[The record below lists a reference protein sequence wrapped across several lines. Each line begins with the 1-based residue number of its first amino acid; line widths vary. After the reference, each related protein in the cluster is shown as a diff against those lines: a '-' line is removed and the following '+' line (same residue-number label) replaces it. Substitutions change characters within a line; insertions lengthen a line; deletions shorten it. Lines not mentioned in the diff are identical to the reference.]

1 MEQTMTGQY
10 ENWQLE
16 IDGKE
21 IAWLAI
27 DRKDSSANTLN
38 KSVLAE
44 FDHILNLL
52 GQKKDVRAVII
63 YSKKKSGFIAGADIQ
78 QFDKFD
84 GVENAAFLMREG
96 QKLFDKL
103 ENLPMPTIALIS
115 GFCLGGGLELALAC
129 TYRIAEDDAKTRIGL
144 PEVKLGIHPGW
155 GGTVRLPRLIGS
167 LKAMDLILTGRALKA
182 RAAKRLGVV
191 DACVPKRL
199 LNQAAE
205 SFAMKPP
212 KKQSVSALTKMQSAT
227 WARPLVGKLLNA
239 QLKKKIKEKH
249 YPAPFKTVQNW
260 VSCSVYSD
268 KAYQREADSAGGLI
282 LTDTAQNLVK
292 VFFLQEKLKSLAK
305 GIQFPVKHVHV
316 VGAGVMGGDIAA
328 WCAIKGLKVTLQDQ
342 SPALIGG
349 AIKRAFQSA
358 QKVLKEKH
366 LVQGVMDNLIPDVQG
381 YGVKHADVIIE
392 AITEKLEAKQGLFK
406 SLEEHAK
413 PEAVLATN
421 TSTIPLEE
429 ISSVLNKPGRLVGIH
444 FFNPVAKMP
453 LVEIVQGKNT
463 TQRALEGAFSFVK
476 AIGKLPLP
484 VKSAPGFLVN
494 RILFP
499 YMLEAV
505 ALLEE
510 GIAGPVIDKAAKD
523 FGMPMGPI
531 ELADTV
537 GLDVCL
543 NALEKMGPFL
553 DIQVPEKLKDYVK
566 RGDLGR
572 KTGKGFY
579 QYKKG
584 KCIKPKVSKS
594 ESIPSDI
601 TERLT
606 FRLLNEAVAT
616 LREGIVENSELLD
629 AGCIFGFGFAP
640 FRGGP
645 INYVRQQGS
654 DRMLKQLEELES
666 RYGERFAAD
675 EGWQGGA
682 VA

>member
-10 ENWQLE
+10 EHWHLE
-16 IDGKE
+16 IDAQN
-21 IAWLAI
+21 IAWLTI
-27 DRKDSSANTLN
+27 DRKDTSANSLN
-38 KSVLAE
+38 EPVMKE
-44 FDHILNLL
+44 FDQVLNVL
-52 GQKKDVRAVII
+52 GQNKDLKAVILR
-63 YSKKKSGFIAGADIQ
+63 SKKKSGFIAGADIQ
-78 QFDKFD
+78 QFDKFS
-84 GVENAAFLMREG
+84 GVENAISLMREG
-96 QKLFDKL
+96 QRLFDKL
-103 ENLPMPTIALIS
+103 EALPMPTIALIH

-129 TYRIAEDDAKTRIGL
+129 TYRIAEDSPKTRIGL

-167 LKAMDLILTGRALKA
+167 LKAMDLILSGRMLKA
-182 RAAKRLGVV
+182 KAAKRMGVI
-191 DACVPKRL
+191 DACVPARL
-199 LNQAAE
+199 LNQAAVA
-205 SFAMKPP
+205 FALKPP
-212 KKQSVSALTKMQSAT
+212 KKKPLSFFTKAQSSSAM
-227 WARPLVGKLLNA
+227 RPLLANVFNK
-239 QLKKKIKEKH
+239 QLKKKISEKH
-249 YPAPFKTVQNW
+249 YPAPFKAVENW
-260 VSCSVYSD
+260 KKYPVSQD
-268 KAYQREADSAGGLI
+268 KAYVKEAESAGALI
-282 LTDTAQNLVK
+282 LTDTAKSLVK
-292 VFFLQEKLKSLAK
+292 VFFLQEKLKSLSK
-305 GIQFPVKHVHV
+305 GVSFHAKHVHV

-328 WCAIKGLKVTLQDQ
+328 WCAVKGMRVTLQDQ
-342 SPALIGG
+342 SPQLIGG
-349 AIKRAFQSA
+349 AIKRAYQSA

-366 LVQGVMDNLIPDVQG
+366 LVQAVMDRLIPDVTGQ
-381 YGVKHADVIIE
+381 GVKQADVIIE
-392 AITEKLEAKQGLFK
+392 AITENLEAKQGLFK
-406 SLEEHAK
+406 ALEEDAK
-413 PEAVLATN
+413 PDAILATN

-429 ISSVLNKPGRLVGIH
+429 ISTVLNKPGRLVGIH

-453 LVEIVQGKNT
+453 LVEVVQGKNT
-463 TQRALEGAFSFVK
+463 TQRVLEHAFAFVK
-476 AIGKLPLP
+476 TIGKLPLP

-510 GIAGPVIDKAAKD
+510 GISGPVIDKAATD

-543 NALEKMGPFL
+543 NALEKMAGFL
-553 DIQVPEKLKDYVK
+553 EVQVPEKLKEFVK
-566 RGDLGR
+566 KGELGR

-584 KCIKPKVSKS
+584 KCQKPKTPKS
-594 ESIPSDI
+594 QSIPIDI
-601 TERLT
+601 TERLV

-616 LREGIVENSELLD
+616 LREGIVEDGDLLD

-645 INYVRQQGS
+645 MNYIRTQGCEK
-654 DRMLKQLEELES
+654 MLKQLEELES
-666 RYGERFAAD
+666 RYGNRFTAD